1 MRSSRTTRATSP
13 APRNSSNSSPR
24 WSWIRYAVPSPST
37 RCATRCRTSTSR
49 RSRRRRCLATTRRSF
64 GTPSSRLI
72 RTSASSGSSKRTSS
86 SRRRSTAG
94 TSRPANSAI
103 SAAVGRGSIA
113 RAPVAS
119 LAIGRET
126 AVNTDARANGGEPIL
141 ELRALSKSFGGLRAV
156 RDVTLKIMPGERQA
170 IIGPNGAGKTTLF
183 NLITGIFPATS
194 GQVVL
199 FGQDVTE
206 WPSHRRTALGMA
218 RTFQITSLFP
228 KLTVLDN
235 VLLAIQG
242 LRRSKFVMWR
252 FLSSYR
258 DIYDKAYGLLERARF
273 LDRKDTEVRYLSHG
287 EQRQLE
293 IVLGLASDPKILL
306 LDEPAA
312 GLSSGESTEMV
323 EFLAKLDPKL
333 AILLIEH
340 DMDVV
345 FDVADEI
352 SVLHFGEILE
362 SGAPEKIKK
371 SRRVQEIYLGTE

>member
-1 MRSSRTTRATSP
+1 VNTQAH
-13 APRNSSNSSPR
+13 
-24 WSWIRYAVPSPST
+24 
-37 RCATRCRTSTSR
+37 
-49 RSRRRRCLATTRRSF
+49 
-64 GTPSSRLI
+64 
-72 RTSASSGSSKRTSS
+72 
-86 SRRRSTAG
+86 
-94 TSRPANSAI
+94 AN
-103 SAAVGRGSIA
+103 
-113 RAPVAS
+113 
-119 LAIGRET
+119 GREP
-126 AVNTDARANGGEPIL
+126 VL

-156 RDVTLKIMPGERQA
+156 RDVTLKIMPGDRKA

-199 FGQDVTE
+199 FGQDVTR

-258 DIYDKAYGLLERARF
+258 DFYDKAHGLLERARF
-273 LDRKDTEVRYLSHG
+273 LDRKDIEVRYLSHG

-293 IVLGLASDPKILL
+293 IILGLASDPKILL

-312 GLSSGESTEMV
+312 GLSSGESSEMIR
-323 EFLAKLDPKL
+323 FLAHLDRNL

-345 FDVADEI
+345 FDVAEHI

-362 SGAPEKIKK
+362 AGAAEQIRRSEK
-371 SRRVQEIYLGTE
+371 VQQVYLGTA

>member
-1 MRSSRTTRATSP
+1 MNTEAH
-13 APRNSSNSSPR
+13 
-24 WSWIRYAVPSPST
+24 
-37 RCATRCRTSTSR
+37 
-49 RSRRRRCLATTRRSF
+49 
-64 GTPSSRLI
+64 
-72 RTSASSGSSKRTSS
+72 
-86 SRRRSTAG
+86 
-94 TSRPANSAI
+94 AN
-103 SAAVGRGSIA
+103 
-113 RAPVAS
+113 
-119 LAIGRET
+119 GREP
-126 AVNTDARANGGEPIL
+126 VL

-156 RDVTLKIMPGERQA
+156 RDVTLKIMPGDRKA

-199 FGQDVTE
+199 FGQDVTR

-258 DIYDKAYGLLERARF
+258 DFYDRAHGLLERARF
-273 LDRKDTEVRYLSHG
+273 LDRKDIEVRYLSHG

-293 IVLGLASDPKILL
+293 IILGLASDPKILL

-312 GLSSGESTEMV
+312 GLSSGESSEMIR
-323 EFLAKLDPKL
+323 FLAHLDRNL

-345 FDVADEI
+345 FDVAEHI
-352 SVLHFGEILE
+352 SVLHFGEVLE
-362 SGAPEKIKK
+362 AGAAEQIRRSEK
-371 SRRVQEIYLGTE
+371 VQQVYLGTA

>member
-1 MRSSRTTRATSP
+1 
-13 APRNSSNSSPR
+13 
-24 WSWIRYAVPSPST
+24 
-37 RCATRCRTSTSR
+37 
-49 RSRRRRCLATTRRSF
+49 
-64 GTPSSRLI
+64 
-72 RTSASSGSSKRTSS
+72 
-86 SRRRSTAG
+86 
-94 TSRPANSAI
+94 
-103 SAAVGRGSIA
+103 
-113 RAPVAS
+113 
-119 LAIGRET
+119 
-126 AVNTDARANGGEPIL
+126 
-141 ELRALSKSFGGLRAV
+141 V
-156 RDVTLKIMPGERQA
+156 RDVTFKIMPGDRKA

-194 GQVVL
+194 GQVML
-199 FGQDVTE
+199 FGQDVTK

-258 DIYDKAYGLLERARF
+258 DFYDRAYGLLERARF

-293 IVLGLASDPKILL
+293 IILGLASDPKILL

-312 GLSSGESTEMV
+312 GLSSGESSEMIR
-323 EFLAKLDPKL
+323 FLAQLDRNL

-345 FDVADEI
+345 FDVAEHI
-352 SVLHFGEILE
+352 SVLHFGEVLE
-362 SGAPEKIKK
+362 AGAREQIRRSEK
-371 SRRVQEIYLGTE
+371 VQQIYLGTA